1 MENIKTFVKA
11 YWIKMKQNSVLIQF
25 TGIALTGVESMTNF
39 SYTLYIIIALTYS
52 NETNFKSEQR
62 EVTVSESILW

>member
-52 NETNFKSEQR
+52 NGDK
-62 EVTVSESILW
+62 L

>member
-1 MENIKTFVKA
+1 MENIRTFVKA

-25 TGIALTGVESMTNF
+25 TGIALKGVESMTSSKGFNF

-52 NETNFKSEQR
+52 NGDK
-62 EVTVSESILW
+62 L

>member
-25 TGIALTGVESMTNF
+25 TGIALKGVESMTNSKGFNF
-39 SYTLYIIIALTYS
+39 SYTLYIIIALTHS
-52 NETNFKSEQR
+52 NGDK
-62 EVTVSESILW
+62 L